1 MTLWDQLHDQLTT
14 MDTLAEHHL
23 WVTTEEIMALLRLDP
38 RPLVDAQGNVTPEFG
53 WRNFRMSQVK
63 YAGNGQHLWR
73 VVNHEKPAAPAP
85 AETVE
90 PVSGTPAS
98 AIVHYG
104 FLTAAQRFDLWQ
116 HIRAHDRG
124 VVAAPRDDSAGP
136 DCQNQVLP
144 GLGDLADILKVRLQ
158 PLGLSLTRALGI
170 APFVVTE
177 ISCRVVACADGI
189 GFTADGMTSR
199 RHAAP
204 GEMSFLYFLQPSD
217 GQQAGGELVKLDS
230 QRQALSSIACRDNMM
245 VFFDSRQ
252 GHEFRPVGAPGQTET
267 DNWFALVG
275 GIHGSA
281 GTHDR

>member
-104 FLTAAQRFDLWQ
+104 FLTAAQRFDLGSTSGPTIGGSWQ
-116 HIRAHDRG
+116 RHGMIVPAPTAKIR
-124 VVAAPRDDSAGP
+124 
-136 DCQNQVLP
+136 
-144 GLGDLADILKVRLQ
+144 
-158 PLGLSLTRALGI
+158 
-170 APFVVTE
+170 
-177 ISCRVVACADGI
+177 SCRVSG
-189 GFTADGMTSR
+189 TWRTS
-199 RHAAP
+199 
-204 GEMSFLYFLQPSD
+204 
-217 GQQAGGELVKLDS
+217 
-230 QRQALSSIACRDNMM
+230 
-245 VFFDSRQ
+245 
-252 GHEFRPVGAPGQTET
+252 
-267 DNWFALVG
+267 
-275 GIHGSA
+275 
-281 GTHDR
+281 